1 MRILIDSLG
10 ESAKPM
16 ANVMLLCLFLFLV
29 FALVRKKKER
39 SNIEN

>member
-16 ANVMLLCLFLFLV
+16 ANVMILCLFLFLV
-29 FALVRKKKER
+29 FSLVKQRVE
-39 SNIEN
+39 NI